1 MRHSCHSQDLQ
12 LMGTYLIDK
21 GQELSWSCTLSPD
34 YGYPGR
40 SDGNFY
46 DKSQTQSQF
55 VTSLDGSNPRGY
67 GNQYG
72 SNGQQQY
79 GHHYGSNGQQYGI
92 GGQYGSSGY
101 GGSQYGTQYDGSQQQ
116 SGSIGN

>member
-1 MRHSCHSQDLQ
+1 
-12 LMGTYLIDK
+12 MGTYLIDK

-40 SDGNFY
+40 SDTPGPQN
-46 DKSQTQSQF
+46 QF
-55 VTSLDGSNPRGY
+55 VTSNDGSNPRGY

-72 SNGQQQY
+72 SSGQQQY
-79 GHHYGSNGQQYGI
+79 GHHYGSSGQQYGI
-92 GGQYGSSGY
+92 SGQHGSSGY
-101 GGSQYGTQYDGSQQQ
+101 GGSQGSQYGTQYDGSQS